1 MVACIHAVSIKYL
14 KTLKSLIGGKS
25 LRTRVTLT
33 LLFGIVQ
40 SFLAFSA
47 MVLTVVIYLNLFDA
61 QALWNISQEA
71 INFHLAILLVFAVFL
86 IASGLFLINEWREIH

>member
-1 MVACIHAVSIKYL
+1 MHAVSIKYL
-14 KTLKSLIGGKS
+14 KALKSLIGGKS
-25 LRTRVTLT
+25 MRTRVTLA

-40 SFLAFSA
+40 SLLAFSA
-47 MVLTVVIYLNLFDA
+47 MVLTVVLYLNLFDA

-71 INFHLAILLVFAVFL
+71 INFHLVILLAFGVFL